1 MNRSSFLRPAAAM
14 AAVIFCFAT
23 LVAAGSARPVGHSS
37 STADTLIYKLRV
49 TPGQAAAARAAGA
62 KAAAAAG
69 KPVALP
75 TGKKIGMI
83 LLSAQST
90 TSVRIVAAAKE
101 IGKLLGYSVA
111 VCDSNFNAQKV
122 QQCATALVAQHVNLV
137 LTVTIDPAQ
146 EGGALVTAKQA
157 GIPWLGLG
165 TYESPNPNVLSYY
178 GDVRA
183 EGQVY
188 NDWLFNRMLA
198 KVGSGA
204 TAQLASYDATSV
216 GAGSRIA
223 KASRLATLKTYPRIK
238 EVVDHDLDIAN
249 IVQDTL
255 DTTGQTIGQYPEL
268 TAFWTVCDL
277 CVPLIAQE
285 LDTKGITGAARP
297 LVSGEF
303 STPQTVVDIRK
314 GTVTGVM
321 DEQWE
326 ASAWVAV
333 DQALELWARGKAIP
347 ANGTKVYG
355 SGYALKFMQP
365 YILSKANI
373 STGPAPSY
381 GSDYLDFFKSKWHAE
396 FGTKG

>member
-1 MNRSSFLRPAAAM
+1 MRP
-14 AAVIFCFAT
+14 
-23 LVAAGSARPVGHSS
+23 HSW
-37 STADTLIYKLRV
+37 R
-49 TPGQAAAARAAGA
+49 GA
-62 KAAAAAG
+62 
-69 KPVALP
+69 
-75 TGKKIGMI
+75 
-83 LLSAQST
+83 
-90 TSVRIVAAAKE
+90 
-101 IGKLLGYSVA
+101 
-111 VCDSNFNAQKV
+111 
-122 QQCATALVAQHVNLV
+122 VNLV
-137 LTVTIDPAQ
+137 LTVTVDPAQ

-314 GTVTGVM
+314 GTVTGVIGRAVGGERVGCRRPGARALGPRQG
-321 DEQWE
+321 DSGQRHQGLRQRVRAEVHAAVHPLQGEHLDRPRAVLRLGLPRLLQVEVARRVRHQGLSGSDAAPGARPRSRGERTTTRRDPQEGAERAAACILGRPSLPEDARPWL
-326 ASAWVAV
+326 SAISVAGGTTGTRLTIFSV
-333 DQALELWARGKAIP
+333 RHAFHAALNQRGLSSSEGAGAGLRGRQAL
-347 ANGTKVYG
+347 
-355 SGYALKFMQP
+355 
-365 YILSKANI
+365 
-373 STGPAPSY
+373 
-381 GSDYLDFFKSKWHAE
+381 
-396 FGTKG
+396 